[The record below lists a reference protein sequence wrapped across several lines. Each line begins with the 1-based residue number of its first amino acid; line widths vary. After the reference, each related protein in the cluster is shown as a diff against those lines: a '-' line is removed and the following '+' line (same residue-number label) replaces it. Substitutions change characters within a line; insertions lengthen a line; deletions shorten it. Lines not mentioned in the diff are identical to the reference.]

1 MSRPYKVHYVA
12 SHRTLCATPLQY
24 NAHPD
29 RTTPYRSEVTCLI
42 CLYHLGLYT
51 PLVKLAEGTGAG
63 NSRNCELRHA
73 CQPRYAPEYD
83 P

>member
-29 RTTPYRSEVTCLI
+29 RTTPYHSEVTCLI

-51 PLVKLAEGTGAG
+51 PLVKLAEVQARARGQL
-63 NSRNCELRHA
+63 SEL
-73 CQPRYAPEYD
+73 
-83 P
+83 